1 MIWAKEPN
9 LTDTKLLT
17 IFYLW
22 FLIFLMLSWYWDRL
36 FFFVYLKNLL
46 LQYLL
51 LQWLLKALVTVK
63 EFSSV
68 MNFCSKQETEY
79 FFKVALRI
87 FSLLFN
93 IIFLA
98 VESDQKPIILW
109 SSSIFS
115 VSNNLLMYFKISV
128 MSDLFRNAG
137 GSYDKKIL

>member
-1 MIWAKEPN
+1 
-9 LTDTKLLT
+9 
-17 IFYLW
+17 
-22 FLIFLMLSWYWDRL
+22 
-36 FFFVYLKNLL
+36 
-46 LQYLL
+46 
-51 LQWLLKALVTVK
+51 
-63 EFSSV
+63 